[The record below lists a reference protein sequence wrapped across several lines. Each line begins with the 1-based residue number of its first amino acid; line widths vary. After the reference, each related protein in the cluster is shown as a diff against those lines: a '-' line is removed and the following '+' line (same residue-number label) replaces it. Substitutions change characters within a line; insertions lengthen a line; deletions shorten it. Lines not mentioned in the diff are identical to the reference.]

1 MLISFFSCLMIRL
14 TPISTLTDTLF
25 PYTPLFRSYLPYC
38 APNFE
43 VWNQSL
49 FRTSSLSKGR
59 TGSTQFAATVLE
71 KRGAYLVICERVR
84 VRHPMGGTWNLSIF
98 VSVYAPLKLKLST
111 AIVITT
117 TSHSTHYIVI
127 SAALPPFDLSVW

>member
-71 KRGAYLVICERVR
+71 QRGAYLVICERVG
-84 VRHPMGGTWNLSIF
+84 VTPPMGGTWTFSVF
-98 VSVYAPLKLKLST
+98 VSGYAQFKLNVST
-111 AIVITT
+111 SIGINQQLGRAWGWVGEGQD
-117 TSHSTHYIVI
+117 V
-127 SAALPPFDLSVW
+127 